1 MKQNYELSYIISS
14 QISEEAS
21 QEISRK
27 INDFIQE
34 KQGIVSE
41 SQLPKK
47 IALGYPIR
55 KEVFAWLQTTYFSF
69 DSLNLSDLEK
79 NLKEENNILR
89 YLVLKTKPMTMRM
102 RSVRAPRK
110 PLEKSKSQKVEL
122 GEIEK
127 KLDEILKQD

>member
-1 MKQNYELSYIISS
+1 MKQNYELAYIISS

-27 INDFIQE
+27 INNFIQE
-34 KQGIVSE
+34 KQGVVSE

-55 KEVFAWLQTTYFSF
+55 KQVFAWFQTTHFSL
-69 DSLNLSDLEK
+69 DSSNLSDLEK
-79 NLKEENNILR
+79 NLKEEKDILR
-89 YLVLKTKPMTMRM
+89 YLILKTKPMRI

-110 PLEKSKSQKVEL
+110 PLEKSKSQKVDLE
-122 GEIEK
+122 EIEK
-127 KLDEILKQD
+127 KLDEILK